1 MPAFDAH
8 RPPEQSVID
17 DCVHC
22 GFCLD
27 SCPTYTLWSDEAD
40 SPRGRIVLMAEGL
53 ADGSELSDEMVTHF
67 DRCLGCMACVSSC
80 PSGVAYDR
88 LIERVRPQVERHYA
102 RPRAER
108 LFRRLLFETL
118 PHPGRMR
125 ALAPLLAATRRL
137 PLERLDER
145 LAMAA
150 KVAPHTST
158 REVLNPRLPTR
169 VAAVGER
176 RGRVGLLLGCVQ
188 RVFFADVHRATIATL
203 AAEGFEVYAPRL
215 PNCCGAL
222 ELHAGAEDGAIARAR
237 KTIAA
242 FADVDYVVTSAA
254 GCGSA
259 MKDYGDLI
267 EDAPARLFSDKV
279 RDVCELLAASAS
291 PTTMPAISPTPRAS
305 ARSRA
310 RSCARSPGSSSS
322 KLPSSPRSAAAR
334 PGSTTWCSQRR
345 RPSSAPA
352 RPPTSSRPG
361 PKRSRPAIPAA
372 RPRSI
377 FTSARPVKRFRST
390 TRSSSCGARSWPRG
404 RRRRG
409 AALRCPACGDGD
421 RGWVYSPLSRLAR
434 PGAGAR
440 RRPRTRPRFLSWR
453 RGRRR
458 RR

>member
-67 DRCLGCMACVSSC
+67 DRCLGCMACVSAC

-88 LIERVRPQVERHYA
+88 LIERVRPQVERHHA

-125 ALAPLLAATRRL
+125 ALAPLLSAARRL

-150 KVAPHTST
+150 KVAPRGST
-158 REVLNPRLPTR
+158 RDVLDPRLPTR

-242 FADVDYVVTSAA
+242 FDDVDYVVTSAA

-267 EDAPARLFSDKV
+267 EDAPARLFSGKV
-279 RDVCELLAASAS
+279 RDVSELLAAVE
-291 PTTMPAISPTPRAS
+291 PRT
-305 ARSRA
+305 ARGPVPLRVA
-310 RSCARSPGSSSS
+310 YHDACHLAHAQGIREE
-322 KLPSSPRSAAAR
+322 PRSLLRAIPELELLEVAVEPQICCGSAGIYNLVAPEAAAELGAR
-334 PGSTTWCSQRR
+334 KAANLLETGAEAIAAGNPGCAAQIDLHLREAGQELPIYHPVELLW
-345 RPSSAPA
+345 
-352 RPPTSSRPG
+352 
-361 PKRSRPAIPAA
+361 RSIVAA
-372 RPRSI
+372 R
-377 FTSARPVKRFRST
+377 
-390 TRSSSCGARSWPRG
+390 
-404 RRRRG
+404 
-409 AALRCPACGDGD
+409 
-421 RGWVYSPLSRLAR
+421 
-434 PGAGAR
+434 
-440 RRPRTRPRFLSWR
+440 
-453 RGRRR
+453 
-458 RR
+458 